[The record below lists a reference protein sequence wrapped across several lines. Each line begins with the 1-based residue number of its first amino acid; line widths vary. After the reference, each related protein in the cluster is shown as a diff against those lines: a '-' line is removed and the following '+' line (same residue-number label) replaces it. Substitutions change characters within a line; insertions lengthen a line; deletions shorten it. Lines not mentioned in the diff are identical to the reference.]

1 VSHSYPAPLS
11 VQRSEEAKELSRRT
25 PLVTKEWIER
35 RIKAG
40 YGSGE
45 GDNYKPW
52 LVVQSFSSRG
62 RVHRIKG
69 WKQNRVHHLFSDG
82 ERNAFLYYVRPKRVR
97 DIREQ
102 YPLLP
107 VEETVEIA
115 RAIGVR
121 HPMDPRTKHPI
132 VMTTDFL
139 LTIDET
145 TRSVFYPRTFK
156 YLKDLRKARTLE
168 KLEIERRYWLASP
181 KNLQLKIITEE
192 HISEAFVKNMLWFY
206 SYYRLADLHPLVER
220 DVNQIALTLTGLVLE
235 EASPLRTVA
244 QNCDRILKL
253 KQGTSLIVVRHLLAI
268 SHWEVDLNSRIST
281 SNPLILLQKPQI
293 DVYGERRIVA

>member
-1 VSHSYPAPLS
+1 MG
-11 VQRSEEAKELSRRT
+11 RRT

-45 GDNYKPW
+45 GANYKPW

-62 RVHRIKG
+62 RVHRLRG
-69 WKQNRVHHLFSDG
+69 WKHNRVHHLFSDG
-82 ERNAFLYYVRPKRVR
+82 ERNSYLYYVRPKRVG

-107 VEETVEIA
+107 IEETVEIA
-115 RAIGVR
+115 KAIGVR
-121 HPMDPRTKHPI
+121 HPTDPRTKHPI

-139 LTIDET
+139 LTVDET
-145 TRSVFYPRTFK
+145 TRSVFHPRTFK
-156 YLKDLRKARTLE
+156 YLKDLRHARTLE

-181 KNLQLKIITEE
+181 RNFQLKIITEE
-192 HISEAFVKNMLWFY
+192 YISEAYVKNMLWFY
-206 SYYRLADLHPLVER
+206 SCYRLAELHPLMER
-220 DVNQIALTLTGLVLE
+220 DINQIALMLTSLVFE
-235 EASPLRTVA
+235 GVSPLRTVA

-253 KQGTSLIVVRHLLAI
+253 NQGTSLIVVRHLLAI

-281 SNPLILLQKPQI
+281 SNPVILLQEPQI
-293 DVYGERRIVA
+293 NVYARGE